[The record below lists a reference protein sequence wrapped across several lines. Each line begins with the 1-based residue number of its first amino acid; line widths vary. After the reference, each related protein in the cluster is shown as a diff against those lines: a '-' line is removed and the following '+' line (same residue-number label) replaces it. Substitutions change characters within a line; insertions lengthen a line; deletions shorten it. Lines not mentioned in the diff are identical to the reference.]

1 MAELVELVEQEEQ
14 KQLFKELSTGLIE
27 VPNLTEESFYCLT
40 DDNYTIKEACK
51 ILPEYFYSF
60 LKENL

>member
-14 KQLFKELSTGLIE
+14 KQLIDKLPTKLVKILD
-27 VPNLTEESFYCLT
+27 LTEKSFRHLVNG
-40 DDNYTIKEACK
+40 NYIIEEACK
-51 ILPEYFYSF
+51 VFPSHFHRF